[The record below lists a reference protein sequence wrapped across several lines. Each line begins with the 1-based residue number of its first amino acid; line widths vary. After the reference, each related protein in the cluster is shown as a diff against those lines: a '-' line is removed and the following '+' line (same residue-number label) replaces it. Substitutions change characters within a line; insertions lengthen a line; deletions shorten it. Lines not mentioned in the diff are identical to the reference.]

1 MSFWKKVFK
10 KYKKE
15 KKQDSE
21 GLVEDKY
28 FQKLQKK
35 LSEHDIKHK
44 KKK

>member
-21 GLVEDKY
+21 GLVEESIFKNY
-28 FQKLQKK
+28 KRN
-35 LSEHDIKHK
+35 
-44 KKK
+44 